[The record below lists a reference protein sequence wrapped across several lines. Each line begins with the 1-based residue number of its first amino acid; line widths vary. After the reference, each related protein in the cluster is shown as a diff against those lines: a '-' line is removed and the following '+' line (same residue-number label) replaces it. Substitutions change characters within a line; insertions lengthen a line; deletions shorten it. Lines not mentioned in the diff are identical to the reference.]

1 MWARAAGGGG
11 RRRSRGAA
19 EEAEEVVAPHG
30 GGGGGDSGPG
40 FRFLTIFLFAT
51 AKQLSQKFPSKFFF
65 GSFRTFLK
73 KKLKI

>member
-1 MWARAAGGGG
+1 METGVWARAAGGGG

-30 GGGGGDSGPG
+30 GGGGGGGDSGPG

-51 AKQLSQKFPSKFFF
+51 AKQLSQKFPSKIFFWEF
-65 GSFRTFLK
+65 
-73 KKLKI
+73 